1 MKELI
6 NLGRVGLLLVLL
18 ALALSPVVLAAQEQS
33 GNPSSMTLQDVKDRL
48 KQNQMLLED
57 AQNRGKAGDAAG
69 LQTALDNFSRSTDG
83 LNRALSSG
91 QFNGTANQQEEA
103 LSRVADATSK
113 HTQTLTNLLNKV
125 PPQAQ
130 TAIQRAISVSQKGHD
145 TAVANLQGFHA
156 QHPNLGQ
163 SGGVSQGQR
172 GDRPAGAGRPA
183 GSPTTRRPSARPGRP

>member
-6 NLGRVGLLLVLL
+6 YPKQVGLLLVLL
-18 ALALSPVVLAAQEQS
+18 ALALSPVVLAAQDQS
-33 GNPSSMTLQDVKDRL
+33 GNPASMTLQDVKDRL
-48 KQNQMLLED
+48 KQNQTFLED
-57 AQNRGKAGDAAG
+57 AQKRGKASDAAG

-113 HTQTLTNLLNKV
+113 HTKTLTNLLSKV

-130 TAIQRAISVSQKGHD
+130 SAIQRAISVSQKGHD
-145 TAVANLQGFHA
+145 TALANLQGFHA

-163 SGGVSQGQR
+163 SGTVSQGQGAGR
-172 GDRPAGAGRPA
+172 SAGAGRPA
-183 GSPTTRRPSARPGRP
+183 GGPTTGRPSGRPGRP

>member
-18 ALALSPVVLAAQEQS
+18 ALALSPVVLAAQDQS
-33 GNPSSMTLQDVKDRL
+33 GNPASMTLQDVKDRL
-48 KQNQMLLED
+48 KQNQMFLED
-57 AQNRGKAGDAAG
+57 AQKRGKAGEAAG

-91 QFNGTANQQEEA
+91 QFKGTPDQQEEA

-113 HTQTLTNLLNKV
+113 HNKTLTNLLSKV

-130 TAIQRAISVSQKGHD
+130 SAIQRAI
-145 TAVANLQGFHA
+145 
-156 QHPNLGQ
+156 
-163 SGGVSQGQR
+163 
-172 GDRPAGAGRPA
+172 
-183 GSPTTRRPSARPGRP
+183 